1 MFCEG
6 PQTSGKE
13 GWSAATPPS
22 EPRNRG
28 QLSSADT
35 TAKPNATPQSAPA
48 TRALTASR
56 IVRVSCARIDRP
68 SMGPERFEGT
78 KVRRN
83 EGSTARRSSAT
94 VRGSSATVRGSSPT
108 VQAQLRIGPSHP
120 RTLAPS
126 HPRTLAPSPR
136 RTVFAVYAF
145 TSSSDRPV
153 VRGAKSATSN
163 ITIHSAVATTTN
175 IGPAPQRSRT
185 GSRTNGIA
193 ALDRRL
199 KP

>member
-78 KVRRN
+78 KVRRRDGPVRRS
-83 EGSTARRSSAT
+83 EGPVRRSEGPARRSRRNFVSD
-94 VRGSSATVRGSSPT
+94 
-108 VQAQLRIGPSHP
+108 LRTLAVDL

-126 HPRTLAPSPR
+126 HPRTVAPSHR
-136 RTVFAVYAF
+136 RTVFAIYAF

-153 VRGAKSATSN
+153 VRGANSATSN